1 MEWWKQNEQLH
12 KAVQLELQMS
22 RQFSEITQFVFVQQE
37 QVADAIARLQS
48 HRVQITRVQLD
59 IDGDISSY
67 STTQLRLSVQLD

>member
-59 IDGDISSY
+59 IDGDIASY